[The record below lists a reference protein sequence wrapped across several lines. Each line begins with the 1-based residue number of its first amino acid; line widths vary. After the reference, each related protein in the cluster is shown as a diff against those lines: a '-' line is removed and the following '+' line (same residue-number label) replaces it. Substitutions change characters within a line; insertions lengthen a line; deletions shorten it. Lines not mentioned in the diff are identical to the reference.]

1 MQYKHVPATPWKNG
15 LLCEVFVT
23 KITNTKDNHNIET
36 PIIIRLIFIWFLG
49 IIIQIFVTF
58 RFGIVKNI
66 AGFIVFGFWRTS
78 WCFLI
83 LIGRIFM
90 NKYSH
95 NSFGPVWFVIVY
107 WITCFTFWWF
117 LIIISRIFFM
127 NDYSHNPFGPV
138 WFVIFFWFTF
148 LVFWCF
154 LMIITIRFFMYES
167 TLTIVIVFWFT
178 FFIYFSLRSIRN
190 SPIASMFLHSPRNRV
205 TSW

>member
-1 MQYKHVPATPWKNG
+1 
-15 LLCEVFVT
+15 
-23 KITNTKDNHNIET
+23 
-36 PIIIRLIFIWFLG
+36 
-49 IIIQIFVTF
+49 
-58 RFGIVKNI
+58 
-66 AGFIVFGFWRTS
+66 
-78 WCFLI
+78 
-83 LIGRIFM
+83 M

-154 LMIITIRFFMYES
+154 LMIITIRFIMYES
-167 TLTIVIVFWFT
+167 TLTMVIVFWFT

-190 SPIASMFLHSPRNRV
+190 SPIDVSAFSKEKSNFMINPSLLDIWSSHIWKRCYQDNKNKIRTFIVL
-205 TSW
+205 TYWIYLIGA